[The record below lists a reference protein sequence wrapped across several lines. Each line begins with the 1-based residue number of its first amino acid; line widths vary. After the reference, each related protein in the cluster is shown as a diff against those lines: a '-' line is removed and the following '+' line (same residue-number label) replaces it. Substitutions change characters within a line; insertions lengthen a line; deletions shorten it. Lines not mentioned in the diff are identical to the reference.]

1 MFAFCFVKAA
11 AAQLRSARK
20 VRKTT
25 RVVRFGMIG
34 LTVLMAAAQVQ
45 AAGLGSNN
53 KSGGSGPTMSS
64 APSFGSLTRV
74 NSNTTRVDFNK
85 PTFLGTLNQTTGQ
98 GSSSAG
104 LGKVGTTDISK
115 TPKSIDFG
123 KVGTTDI
130 SRTPKTIDLGKG
142 KMPIDSNLLGKNK
155 GKGIT
160 VGETNGKKNG
170 IPFVDG
176 KPNEGKSKGKVDGK
190 MFDKDHFK
198 QFCHDKKWFHD
209 YCHDCCFH
217 DCYFCCPWWYCWEFY
232 PIWIPLYHCGC
243 GYWYDVPVVEIAEGV
258 DLQLLA
264 VRMIDSGDAAQNQ
277 GPAYRVWVRN
287 NSHVAILHPFNVLA
301 LAAHDGRPAADLPQA
316 GVRVDSIEAGQIIP
330 VDIRLPA
337 EANAPGLPMLH
348 VLVDSHREIAEVYED
363 NNGTVLNRVDILP
376 VGSTESGVSS
386 VAVQ

>member
-1 MFAFCFVKAA
+1 MFAFCFAKTA
-11 AAQLRSARK
+11 AAQLRLARK
-20 VRKTT
+20 ARTMT

-34 LTVLMAAAQVQ
+34 LTALMAAAQVQ
-45 AAGLGSNN
+45 AAGFGSNG
-53 KSGGSGPTMSS
+53 KSGGSGSAMSS
-64 APSFGSLTRV
+64 TSVSSSLNRV
-74 NSNTTRVDFNK
+74 NSNTTHVDFSK

-98 GSSSAG
+98 GSSTAG
-104 LGKVGTTDISK
+104 LGKVGTTDISR
-115 TPKSIDFG
+115 TPKSIDLG
-123 KVGTTDI
+123 KVGTTEI

-155 GKGIT
+155 DKGIA

-176 KPNEGKSKGKVDGK
+176 KPNEGKAKGKIDGK

-217 DCYFCCPWWYCWEFY
+217 DCYFCCPWWYCWDFY
-232 PIWIPLYHCGC
+232 PVWCPLYHCGC
-243 GYWYDVPVVEIAEGV
+243 GYWYNVPVVEIAEGV

-264 VRMIDSGDAAQNQ
+264 VRLIDSGDAAQNQ

-287 NSHVAILHPFNVLA
+287 NSHLAILHPFNVLA
-301 LAAHDGRPAADLPQA
+301 LAARDGRPAADLPQA

-363 NNGTVLNRVDILP
+363 NNGAVLNRADILP
-376 VGSTESGVSS
+376 VGSMESGVGS
-386 VAVQ
+386 VAVR

>member
-1 MFAFCFVKAA
+1 MFAFCFAKAA

-34 LTVLMAAAQVQ
+34 LTVLMAAVEVQ
-45 AAGLGSNN
+45 AAGFGSTG
-53 KSGGSGPTMSS
+53 KSGGTGQTMSS
-64 APSFGSLTRV
+64 APSLGSLNRV
-74 NSNTTRVDFNK
+74 SSNTTHIDYK
-85 PTFLGTLNQTTGQ
+85 PTLLGNLNQTTGLG
-98 GSSSAG
+98 GSSA
-104 LGKVGTTDISK
+104 GKVGTTEISR
-115 TPKSIDFG
+115 TPKSIDLG

-130 SRTPKTIDLGKG
+130 SRTPKHIDLGKG

-155 GKGIT
+155 DKGIA
-160 VGETNGKKNG
+160 VGEKGNKKNG
-170 IPFVDG
+170 IPLVDG
-176 KPNEGKSKGKVDGK
+176 NKHKIDSKN
-190 MFDKDHFK
+190 FDKDHFK

-217 DCYFCCPWWYCWEFY
+217 DCYFCCPWWYCWDFY
-232 PIWIPLYHCGC
+232 PVWCPLYHCGC

-264 VRMIDSGDAAQNQ
+264 VRMIDSGDAAQNE

-301 LAAHDGRPAADLPQA
+301 LTAHDGNPAADLPQA

-363 NNGTVLNRVDILP
+363 NNGAVLNRADILP
-376 VGSTESGVSS
+376 VGSMESGVGS
-386 VAVQ
+386 VAVR

>member
-1 MFAFCFVKAA
+1 
-11 AAQLRSARK
+11 
-20 VRKTT
+20 
-25 RVVRFGMIG
+25 MIG
-34 LTVLMAAAQVQ
+34 LTVLIAAAQVQ
-45 AAGLGSNN
+45 AAGFGSNN
-53 KSGGSGPTMSS
+53 KSGVSSSTMSS
-64 APSFGSLTRV
+64 TLISSSLNRV
-74 NSNTTRVDFNK
+74 NNTTKHVDFNK
-85 PTFLGTLNQTTGQ
+85 PTFLRNLNQTTGV
-98 GSSSAG
+98 S
-104 LGKVGTTDISK
+104 KVGTTDISK
-115 TPKSIDFG
+115 TPKSIDLG

-155 GKGIT
+155 NNGIA

-176 KPNEGKSKGKVDGK
+176 KSNVGQSKGKIDGK

-217 DCYFCCPWWYCWEFY
+217 DCYFCCPWWYCWDFY
-232 PIWIPLYHCGC
+232 PAWCPLYHCGC
-243 GYWYDVPVVEIAEGV
+243 GYWYDVPLVEIAEGV

-264 VRMIDSGDAAQNQ
+264 VRLIDSGDAGENQ

-301 LAAHDGRPAADLPQA
+301 LSARDGRPAADLPQA

-337 EANAPGLPMLH
+337 KANAPGLPMLH

-363 NNGTVLNRVDILP
+363 NNGAVLNRADILP
-376 VGSTESGVSS
+376 VGSMESGVGS